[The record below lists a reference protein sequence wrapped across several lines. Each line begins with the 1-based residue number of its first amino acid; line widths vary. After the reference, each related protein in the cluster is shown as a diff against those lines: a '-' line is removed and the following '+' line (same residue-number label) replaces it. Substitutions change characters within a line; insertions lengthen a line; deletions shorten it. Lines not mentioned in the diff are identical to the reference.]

1 MIYQFIL
8 NIYLLAL
15 FVVGIFSLEAMYLTY
30 KFWRGRKNNLFKKDA
45 DYLPKVTVQLPIYN
59 ELYVAERL
67 IQNVCALDYP
77 REKLHI
83 QVLDDSDDA
92 TEDICTTQ
100 VMKFKERGYNI
111 SLIKRKVRSGFK
123 AGALREGLIS
133 AEGEYIA
140 IFDADFLPPPDFLK
154 KTVSLFIDPTIGMV
168 QTRWDHLNENYSML
182 TQVQAFGLAGHF
194 IVEQNGR
201 NSAGYF
207 MNFNGTAGIWRKS
220 CIEDAGNWQDDTL
233 TEDLDLSYRAQM
245 KGWRFI
251 FLNDVVTPAELPAE
265 INALKSQQYRWTK
278 GAVET
283 ARKILPKL
291 WRSDLPFKIKLHST
305 LHLTNNFVYPFI
317 LILALLNLPLILI
330 KKHIPESE
338 IFFIIFTFF
347 LLSFCASFLFYAI
360 SQKSLYKD
368 WKKRMLLFPVF
379 MSGSMGF
386 SINNTKAVIQGL
398 LKYETPFI
406 RTPKYEL
413 IGRNGSFFGKK
424 YGISS
429 NKMVIVEILMS
440 LYSCLGVVIAVYYFE
455 IGIIPFMLM
464 FFAGFS
470 LIGYLSIKHHLTIKH
485 GRA

>member
-8 NIYLLAL
+8 NIYLFAL

-100 VMKFKERGYNI
+100 VMKFKELGYNI

-398 LKYETPFI
+398 FKYETPFI

-413 IGRNGSFFGKK
+413 IGSNGSFFGKK

-470 LIGYLSIKHHLTIKH
+470 LIGYLSIKHHLTLKH
-485 GRA
+485 GGA

>member
-1 MIYQFIL
+1 MF
-8 NIYLLAL
+8 AL
-15 FVVGIFSLEAMYLTY
+15 IIVGLFSLEAIFLTY
-30 KFWRGRKNNLFKKDA
+30 KYLRGRKRNKSNIKI
-45 DYLPKVTVQLPIYN
+45 DYIPQVTVQLPIYN

-67 IQNVCALDYP
+67 IQKVCALDYP

-83 QVLDDSDDA
+83 QVLDDSDDS
-92 TEDICTTQ
+92 TVDICSNQ
-100 VMKFKERGYNI
+100 VIKFKEQGYNI
-111 SLIKRKVRSGFK
+111 TLIHRKERTGYK
-123 AGALREGLIS
+123 AGALKEGLKS
-133 AEGEYIA
+133 ADGELIA
-140 IFDADFLPPPDFLK
+140 IFDADFLPPSDFLR
-154 KTVSLFIDPTIGMV
+154 KTVSLFIDPAIGMV
-168 QTRWDHLNENYSML
+168 QTRWDHLNEKYSML
-182 TQVQAFGLAGHF
+182 TQTQAFGLAGHF
-194 IVEQNGR
+194 VVEQNGR

-207 MNFNGTAGIWRKS
+207 MNFNGTAGVWRKI
-220 CIEDAGNWQDDTL
+220 CIEDAGNWQNDTL

-245 KGWRFI
+245 KGWKFV

-291 WRSDLPFKIKLHST
+291 WRSSLPLKIKLHST

-338 IFFIIFTFF
+338 IYFIIFAFF
-347 LLSFCASFLFYAI
+347 LLSFGGSFLFYVM

-368 WKKRMLLFPVF
+368 WKRRMLFFPVF

-386 SINNTKAVIQGL
+386 SINNTRAVIQGL
-398 LKYETPFI
+398 FKLKTPFI
-406 RTPKYEL
+406 RTPKYKL
-413 IGRNGSFFGKK
+413 MGKNGSFFGKK
-424 YGISS
+424 YGITTD
-429 NKMVIVEILMS
+429 KMVIIEILMS

-470 LIGYLSIKHHLTIKH
+470 LIGYLSIKHHFNLKY

>member
-8 NIYLLAL
+8 NIYLFAL
-15 FVVGIFSLEAMYLTY
+15 IIVGLFSLEAIFLTY
-30 KFWRGRKNNLFKKDA
+30 KYWRGRKKNCLTLNTDFF
-45 DYLPKVTVQLPIYN
+45 PKVTVQLPIYN

-67 IQNVCALDYP
+67 IQAVCSLDYP
-77 REKLHI
+77 PEKLQI

-92 TEDICTTQ
+92 TTDICTKE
-100 VMKFKERGYNI
+100 VLKFKKRGYNI
-111 SLIKRKVRSGFK
+111 SLKRRKERLGFK
-123 AGALREGLIS
+123 AGALKEGLKS
-133 AEGEYIA
+133 AEGELVA
-140 IFDADFLPPPDFLK
+140 IFDADFLPPSDFLK
-154 KTVSLFIDPTIGMV
+154 RTVSLFVDSTVGMV
-168 QTRWDHLNENYSML
+168 QTRWDHLNENFSML
-182 TQVQAFGLAGHF
+182 TRTQAFGLAGHF
-194 IVEQNGR
+194 VVEQNGR

-207 MNFNGTAGIWRKS
+207 INFNGTAGIWRKS
-220 CIEDAGNWQDDTL
+220 CIEDSGNWQDDTL

-245 KGWRFI
+245 KGWKFI
-251 FLNDVVTPAELPAE
+251 FLNSVVTPAELPAE

-291 WRSDLPFKIKLHST
+291 WKSNLPLKIKLHST

-317 LILALLNLPLILI
+317 LVLALLNLPIILI
-330 KKHIPESE
+330 KKHVPESE
-338 IFFIIFTFF
+338 IFFIIFAFF
-347 LLSFCASFLFYAI
+347 LLSFGASFLFYAL

-386 SINNTKAVIQGL
+386 SINNTRAVIQGL
-398 LKYETPFI
+398 FKLRTPFI

-413 IGRNGSFFGKK
+413 IGTRGSFSRKK
-424 YGISS
+424 YGISID
-429 NKMVIVEILMS
+429 KMVVVEILMS

-470 LIGYLSIKHHLTIKH
+470 LIGYLSIKHHLNLKY
-485 GRA
+485 GRT

>member
-8 NIYLLAL
+8 NIYLFAL
-15 FVVGIFSLEAMYLTY
+15 IIVGLFSLEAIFLTY
-30 KFWRGRKNNLFKKDA
+30 KYWRGRKKNCLTLNTDFF
-45 DYLPKVTVQLPIYN
+45 PKVTVQLPIYN

-67 IQNVCALDYP
+67 IQAVCSLDYP
-77 REKLHI
+77 PEKLQI

-92 TEDICTTQ
+92 TTDICTKE
-100 VMKFKERGYNI
+100 VLKFKKRGYNI
-111 SLIKRKVRSGFK
+111 SLKRRKERLGFK
-123 AGALREGLIS
+123 AGALKEGLKS
-133 AEGEYIA
+133 AEGELVA
-140 IFDADFLPPPDFLK
+140 IFDADFLPPSDFLK
-154 KTVSLFIDPTIGMV
+154 RTVSLFVDSTVGMV
-168 QTRWDHLNENYSML
+168 QTRWDHLNENFSML
-182 TQVQAFGLAGHF
+182 TRTQAFGLAGHF
-194 IVEQNGR
+194 VVEQNGR

-207 MNFNGTAGIWRKS
+207 INFNGTAGIWRKS
-220 CIEDAGNWQDDTL
+220 CIEDSGNWQDDTL
-233 TEDLDLSYRAQM
+233 TEDLDLSYSAQM
-245 KGWRFI
+245 KGWKFI
-251 FLNDVVTPAELPAE
+251 FLNSVVTPAELPAE

-291 WRSDLPFKIKLHST
+291 WKSNLPLKIKLHST

-317 LILALLNLPLILI
+317 LVLALLNLPIILI
-330 KKHIPESE
+330 KKHVPESE
-338 IFFIIFTFF
+338 IFFIIFAFF
-347 LLSFCASFLFYAI
+347 LLSFGASFLFYAL

-386 SINNTKAVIQGL
+386 SINNTRAVIQGL
-398 LKYETPFI
+398 FKLRTPFI

-413 IGRNGSFFGKK
+413 IGTRGSFSRKK
-424 YGISS
+424 YGISID
-429 NKMVIVEILMS
+429 KMVVVEILMS

-470 LIGYLSIKHHLTIKH
+470 LIGYLSIKHHLNLKY
-485 GRA
+485 GRT